1 MKSYLCGVPALT
13 SLSAFLKAL
22 GWTSGDRAVAM
33 PALNS
38 LPILFWI
45 LLLTWGLGWSQSAT
59 STLIVR
65 VQDESS
71 RVVPGV
77 RILLVNESTGLARH
91 GTTGSSGTLGLPLLK
106 AGNYTVTAS
115 LEGFRTEVIEQVHL
129 AVGLKSALDIRLV
142 PGGPDESVVVTASR
156 ELLRPVN
163 ATFGEVLDNRTIM
176 AMPLNGRQFLELALL
191 SPGSAPPA
199 PGSELASQNS
209 SGINVNG
216 ARESSNNFLLDGVDN
231 NDLYLNRFVI
241 NPSIDAI
248 QEFTISSNNFDA
260 EYGRSAGSQV
270 NVALKSGGRQLHGS
284 VYEFFRHSGMDARNF
299 FDTSGEEAALLR
311 QSQFGGSLGGPIG
324 QSGNF
329 FFINAEALRGRR
341 AETRTSSVPSV
352 LEKQGDFG
360 LRTNPIRD
368 PFSGEPFDQNRI
380 PAGRIDSVGALV
392 AGLYPDPNAEM
403 ATRNLVTSPVGT
415 ARSIQFTVK
424 TDHQISEKTALFMR
438 YSLGDDL
445 RKIPFSDGGPNFS
458 GFGTNVLD
466 RGQNFAVGTT
476 RIVSSRTLN
485 EFRFGYN
492 RLRRDVLAQNS
503 DLDGFSALGMQGPSL
518 DALEQGYPSFVVS
531 GYQRLGDDPN
541 LPTVRRTGHTHF
553 SDVVSLQRGRHHLK
567 LGGEIR
573 RYQETG
579 FTRLFPRGQ
588 VIFTGAFTGDAL
600 ADVLLGLPSLS
611 LLGINNN
618 DQSLHNWAFNGFV
631 QDDWHISSTLTL
643 NLGLRYE
650 YNRAPVDSQDRLTIF
665 DPGSQTLLP
674 VGQGGVPRAGVDAD
688 LNNFGPR
695 LGLAW
700 DPSGSGKLVIRSGYG
715 VFYDTGT
722 LIENSSMYF
731 NPPLFNLNLFSGFA
745 GPLTLGQ
752 AFPTE
757 LGFALPP
764 SPITLDR
771 HFRTAYSQHWS
782 LGLSGEVGGDVV
794 LEARYVGTRGT
805 KLVSKRNLNQ
815 PVPGEEPLFAR
826 RPISGFDN
834 ILFIESAGSSS
845 YHALQLRTHKR
856 LSRGLS
862 FLGAYTYSKS
872 IDNASSFLG
881 SDGYNNTPQDSR
893 DLAAEKALSSFDLRH
908 RVSWSLL
915 YALPSPMN
923 RSFFRGWQLST
934 LIAVQ
939 SGRPLTPILELD
951 NSNTGNIGGIFGYDR
966 PNLVGN
972 HQLSSRDPD
981 RYFDASA
988 FAAADPFH
996 FGNTGRNI
1004 IVGPGYASLDTA
1016 LSKQFSVGQEHKI
1029 QIRAEVFN
1037 GLNRANFRLPE
1048 GFVGRPTFGKILS
1061 ASPGREL
1068 QLSLRYSF

>member
-1 MKSYLCGVPALT
+1 MIEHAH
-13 SLSAFLKAL
+13 LS
-22 GWTSGDRAVAM
+22 
-33 PALNS
+33 
-38 LPILFWI
+38 
-45 LLLTWGLGWSQSAT
+45 
-59 STLIVR
+59 
-65 VQDESS
+65 
-71 RVVPGV
+71 
-77 RILLVNESTGLARH
+77 
-91 GTTGSSGTLGLPLLK
+91 
-106 AGNYTVTAS
+106 
-115 LEGFRTEVIEQVHL
+115 
-129 AVGLKSALDIRLV
+129 VGLKSVLDITLV
-142 PGGPDESVVVTASR
+142 PGGPDESVVVLASR
-156 ELLRPVN
+156 ELLRPAN

-199 PGSELASQNS
+199 QGSELASQNS

-231 NDLYLNRFVI
+231 NDLYMNRFVI

-270 NVALKSGGRQLHGS
+270 NVVLKSGGSRLHGS

-299 FDTSGEEAALLR
+299 FDLSGEEAALLR

-329 FFINAEALRGRR
+329 FFVNAEALRSRR

-380 PAGRIDSVGALV
+380 PGGRIDPVGALV

-403 ATRNLVTSPVGT
+403 STRNFLNSPVGT
-415 ARSIQFTVK
+415 ARSTQFTVK
-424 TDHQISEKTALFMR
+424 TDHQISESTALFLR

-445 RKIPFSDGGPNFS
+445 REIPFSDSGPNFS
-458 GFGTNVLD
+458 GFGTTVLD

-476 RIVSSRTLN
+476 RVVSSHTLN

-492 RLRRDVLAQNS
+492 RLRRDVLAENS
-503 DLDGFSALGMQGPSL
+503 AFDGFSALGMQGPSL
-518 DALEQGYPSFVVS
+518 TPVEQGYPTFVVS
-531 GYQRLGDDPN
+531 GYQRLGDNPN
-541 LPTVRRTGHTHF
+541 LPTIRRTGHTHF

-618 DQSLHNWAFNGFV
+618 DESLQNWAFNGFV
-631 QDDWHISSTLTL
+631 QDDWHIGATVTL

-650 YNRAPVDSQDRLTIF
+650 YNRPPVDSEDRLTIF
-665 DPGSQTLLP
+665 DPGSQSLLP
-674 VGQGGVPRAGVDAD
+674 VGEGGVPRAGIETD

-700 DPSGSGKLVIRSGYG
+700 DPSGSGKLVVRTGYG

-731 NPPLFNLNLFSGFA
+731 NPPNFNLNLFSGFA
-745 GPLTLGQ
+745 GPLTLEQ

-757 LGFALPP
+757 LGFPLPP

-771 HFRTAYSQHWS
+771 NFRTAYSQHWS
-782 LGLSGEVGGDVV
+782 LGLSSEVGGDVV

-805 KLVSKRNLNQ
+805 KLVSKRDLNQ
-815 PVPGEEPLFAR
+815 PEPGEEPLFAR

-834 ILFIESAGSSS
+834 ILFIESAGSST
-845 YHALQLRTHKR
+845 YHALQLRAQKR
-856 LSRGLS
+856 LSRSLS
-862 FLGAYTYSKS
+862 FLGSYTYSKS

-881 SDGYNNTPQDSR
+881 SDGNNNTPQDSR
-893 DLAAEKALSSFDLRH
+893 NLAAERALSSFDLRQ

-915 YALPSPMN
+915 YSLPSGGSHIFL
-923 RSFFRGWQLST
+923 RDWQLST

-951 NSNTGNIGGIFGYDR
+951 NSNTGNIGGVFGYDR
-966 PNLVGN
+966 PDLVGSPR
-972 HQLSSRDPD
+972 LSSRDPD
-981 RYFDASA
+981 RYFDASV
-988 FAAADPFH
+988 FAAADPFS
-996 FGNTGRNI
+996 FGNAGRNI
-1004 IVGPGYASLDTA
+1004 IVGPGFASLDA
-1016 LSKQFSVGQEHKI
+1016 SLSKVFTIGQEHKI
-1029 QIRAEVFN
+1029 QFRADVFN

-1048 GFVGRPTFGKILS
+1048 GFVGRPTFGQILS

>member
-1 MKSYLCGVPALT
+1 MKLYFCGVSALILQGVDQRQLGW
-13 SLSAFLKAL
+13 LSAYRIL
-22 GWTSGDRAVAM
+22 AM
-33 PALNS
+33 PALRS
-38 LPILFWI
+38 GTILIWTVF
-45 LLLTWGLGWSQSAT
+45 LTCSFGWSQSAT
-59 STLIVR
+59 STLVIR

-71 RVVPGV
+71 GVLPGV
-77 RILLVNESTGLARH
+77 EILLVNESTGLERK
-91 GTTGSSGTLGLPLLK
+91 GTTGSNGTLGLPLLK
-106 AGNYTVTAS
+106 PGSYTITAS
-115 LEGFRTEVIEQVHL
+115 LDGFRTEVIEQVHL
-129 AVGLKSALDIRLV
+129 WVGVKATLDLTLV
-142 PGGPDESVVVTASR
+142 PGGPDQSVVVTASR
-156 ELLRPVN
+156 EMLRPAN
-163 ATFGEVLDNRTIM
+163 ATFGEVLENRTIM

-199 PGSELASQNS
+199 QGSELASQNS

-231 NDLYLNRFVI
+231 NDLYLNRIVI

-299 FDTSGEEAALLR
+299 FDLPEQEDPLLR

-324 QSGNF
+324 RAGNF

-360 LRTNPIRD
+360 LRSNPIRD

-380 PAGRIDSVGALV
+380 PADRIDPAGALL
-392 AGLYPDPNAEM
+392 AGLYPDPNAKM
-403 ATRNLVTSPVGT
+403 SARNLVTSPVGT
-415 ARSIQFTVK
+415 ARLTQFTVK
-424 TDHQISEKTALFMR
+424 TNHQISEKTALFLR
-438 YSLGDDL
+438 YTLGDDL
-445 RKIPFSDGGPNFS
+445 RAIPFSDSGPNFS
-458 GFGTNVLD
+458 GFGTTVLD
-466 RGQNFAVGTT
+466 RGQNFAMGAT
-476 RIVSSRTLN
+476 RVVSSHILN

-492 RLRRDVLAQNS
+492 RLRRDVLTENS
-503 DLDGFSALGMQGPSL
+503 SFDGFSALGMQGPSL

-573 RYQETG
+573 RYKETG

-631 QDDWHISSTLTL
+631 QDDWHIGPTVTL

-650 YNRAPVDSQDRLTIF
+650 YNRPPVDSQDRLTIF
-665 DPGSQTLLP
+665 DPGSQALLP
-674 VGQGGVPRAGVDAD
+674 VGEGGVPRAGVETD

-700 DPSGSGKLVIRSGYG
+700 DTFGSGKLIIRTGYG
-715 VFYDTGT
+715 VFYDSGT

-782 LGLSGEVGGDVV
+782 LGLSGDVGGDVV
-794 LEARYVGTRGT
+794 LEARYVGTRGA
-805 KLVSKRNLNQ
+805 KLVSKRDLNQ
-815 PVPGEEPLFAR
+815 PVPGEGPLFAR

-834 ILFIESAGSSS
+834 ILFIESSGSST
-845 YHALQLRTHKR
+845 YHALQLRAHKR
-856 LSRGLS
+856 LSRSLS

-872 IDNASSFLG
+872 IDNSSSFLG
-881 SDGYNNTPQDSR
+881 SDGYNNTPQDSGN
-893 DLAAEKALSSFDLRH
+893 LAAERALSSFDLRH

-915 YALPSPMN
+915 YSLPSPMN

-934 LIAVQ
+934 LITVQ
-939 SGRPLTPILELD
+939 SGRPLTPILEFD

-972 HQLSSRDPD
+972 PQLSSRDPD
-981 RYFDASA
+981 QYFDASA
-988 FAAADPFH
+988 FAAAGPFH
-996 FGNTGRNI
+996 FGNAGRNI
-1004 IVGPGYASLDTA
+1004 VVGPGFSSLDAA
-1016 LSKQFSVGQEHKI
+1016 LSREFTVGQEHKI

-1037 GLNRANFRLPE
+1037 GLNRPNFRLPE

>member
-1 MKSYLCGVPALT
+1 M
-13 SLSAFLKAL
+13 
-22 GWTSGDRAVAM
+22 
-33 PALNS
+33 
-38 LPILFWI
+38 
-45 LLLTWGLGWSQSAT
+45 
-59 STLIVR
+59 
-65 VQDESS
+65 
-71 RVVPGV
+71 
-77 RILLVNESTGLARH
+77 VNESTGLQRQ
-91 GTTGSSGTLGLPLLK
+91 GTTGSSGILGLPLLK
-106 AGNYTVTAS
+106 PGDYTVTAS
-115 LEGFRTEVIEQVHL
+115 LDGFRTEVVERAHL
-129 AVGLKSALDIRLV
+129 GVGMKSVLDITLV
-142 PGGPDESVVVTASR
+142 PGGPDQSIVVMASR
-156 ELLRPVN
+156 ELLRPAN

-231 NDLYLNRFVI
+231 NDLYMNRFVI
-241 NPSIDAI
+241 NPSLDAI

-260 EYGRSAGSQV
+260 EYGRSSGSQV
-270 NVALKSGGRQLHGS
+270 NVVVKSGGRQLHGS

-299 FDTSGEEAALLR
+299 FDRSGKEAALLR

-329 FFINAEALRGRR
+329 FFINGEALRSRR
-341 AETRTSSVPSV
+341 AETRTGSVPSV

-360 LRTNPIRD
+360 RRANPLMD
-368 PFSGEPFDQNRI
+368 PFSGEPFDQKRI
-380 PAGRIDSVGALV
+380 PAGRIDPVGARV

-403 ATRNLVTSPVGT
+403 STRNFVTSPVGT
-415 ARSIQFTVK
+415 ARLTQFTVK
-424 TDHQISEKTALFMR
+424 TDHQISEKTALFLR

-458 GFGTNVLD
+458 GFGTTVLD
-466 RGQNFAVGTT
+466 RGQNFAVGAT
-476 RIVSSRTLN
+476 RVVSSRTLN

-492 RLRRDVLAQNS
+492 RLRRDVLAENS
-503 DLDGFSALGMQGPSL
+503 DLDGFSALDMQGPSL
-518 DALEQGYPSFVVS
+518 APVEQGYPSFVVS

-588 VIFTGAFTGDAL
+588 IIFTGAFTGAPIGAFPGDAL
-600 ADVLLGLPSLS
+600 ADMLLGLPSVS

-650 YNRAPVDSQDRLTIF
+650 YNRPPVDSQDRLTIF
-665 DPGSQTLLP
+665 DPGSQALLP
-674 VGQGGVPRAGVDAD
+674 VGEGGVPRSGVDAD

-700 DPSGSGKLVIRSGYG
+700 DPLGSGKLVVRTGYG

-722 LIENSSMYF
+722 LIENSSMYC

-745 GPLTLGQ
+745 GPLTLEQ

-782 LGLSGEVGGDVV
+782 LGLSGDVGGDVL

-805 KLVSKRNLNQ
+805 KLVSKRDLNQ
-815 PVPGEEPLFAR
+815 PEPGEEPLSER

-834 ILFIESAGSSS
+834 ILFVESAGSST

-856 LSRGLS
+856 LSRSLS

-893 DLAAEKALSSFDLRH
+893 DLAAERALSSFDLRH
-908 RVSWSLL
+908 RVSWSMLYSLL
-915 YALPSPMN
+915 FAGELGFLP
-923 RSFFRGWQLST
+923 
-934 LIAVQ
+934 
-939 SGRPLTPILELD
+939 
-951 NSNTGNIGGIFGYDR
+951 
-966 PNLVGN
+966 
-972 HQLSSRDPD
+972 
-981 RYFDASA
+981 
-988 FAAADPFH
+988 
-996 FGNTGRNI
+996 
-1004 IVGPGYASLDTA
+1004 
-1016 LSKQFSVGQEHKI
+1016 
-1029 QIRAEVFN
+1029 
-1037 GLNRANFRLPE
+1037 
-1048 GFVGRPTFGKILS
+1048 
-1061 ASPGREL
+1061 
-1068 QLSLRYSF
+1068 

>member
-1 MKSYLCGVPALT
+1 
-13 SLSAFLKAL
+13 
-22 GWTSGDRAVAM
+22 M

-38 LPILFWI
+38 LPILFWT
-45 LLLTWGLGWSQSAT
+45 LLLTWGLVWSQSAT

-77 RILLVNESTGLARH
+77 RILLVNESTGLQRQ
-91 GTTGSSGTLGLPLLK
+91 GTTGSSGILGLPLLK
-106 AGNYTVTAS
+106 PGDYTVTAS
-115 LEGFRTEVIEQVHL
+115 LDGFRTEVVERAHL
-129 AVGLKSALDIRLV
+129 AVGVKATLDLTLM
-142 PGGPDESVVVTASR
+142 PGGPDQSVVVTASR
-156 ELLRPVN
+156 EMLRPTN
-163 ATFGEVLDNRTIM
+163 ATFGEVLDNHTIM

-191 SPGSAPPA
+191 SPGSAPAA

-216 ARESSNNFLLDGVDN
+216 ARESSNNFVLDGVDN

-248 QEFTISSNNFDA
+248 QEFTIFSNNFDA

-270 NVALKSGGRQLHGS
+270 NVVLKSGGRQLHGS
-284 VYEFFRHSGMDARNF
+284 IYEFFRHSGMDAQNF
-299 FDTSGEEAALLR
+299 FDRSGEEAALLR

-324 QSGNF
+324 PSGSF
-329 FFINAEALRGRR
+329 FFVNAEALRSRR
-341 AETRTSSVPSV
+341 AETRTSSVPSI

-360 LRTNPIRD
+360 LRPNPIRD
-368 PFSGEPFDQNRI
+368 PFSGQPFDQNRI
-380 PAGRIDSVGALV
+380 PADRIDPVGALV

-403 ATRNLVTSPVGT
+403 STRNLVTSPVGT
-415 ARSIQFTVK
+415 ARLSQFTVK
-424 TDHQISEKTALFMR
+424 TDHQISEKTSLFLR
-438 YSLGDDL
+438 YSLGDDF
-445 RKIPFSDGGPNFS
+445 REIPFSDGGPNFS
-458 GFGTNVLD
+458 GFGTSVLD
-466 RGQNFAVGTT
+466 RGQNFALGST
-476 RIVSSRTLN
+476 RVVSSQTLN

-492 RLRRDVLAQNS
+492 RLRRDVLAENS
-503 DLDGFSALGMQGPSL
+503 DLDGLSALGIQGPSL
-518 DALEQGYPSFVVS
+518 AALEQGYPSFVVS

-553 SDVVSLQRGRHHLK
+553 SDVLSLQRGRHHVK

-573 RYQETG
+573 GYKETG

-588 VIFTGAFTGDAL
+588 IIFTGAFTGDAL

-631 QDDWHISSTLTL
+631 QDDWHVSPTLTL

-650 YNRAPVDSQDRLTIF
+650 YNRPPVDSQDRLTIF
-665 DPGSQTLLP
+665 DPGSQALLP
-674 VGQGGVPRAGVDAD
+674 VGEGGVPRAGIEAD

-757 LGFALPP
+757 LGFPLPP

-782 LGLSGEVGGDVV
+782 LGLSGDVGGDVV

-805 KLVSKRNLNQ
+805 KLVSKRDLNQ
-815 PVPGEEPLFAR
+815 PGPGAESLFER

-834 ILFIESAGSSS
+834 ILFVESAASSS
-845 YHALQLRTHKR
+845 YHALQLRSHKT

-881 SDGYNNTPQDSR
+881 SAGYNNTPQDSR
-893 DLAAEKALSSFDLRH
+893 DLAAERALSSFDLRH
-908 RVSWSLL
+908 RMSWSLI

-923 RSFFRGWQLST
+923 RTFFRGWQLST
-934 LIAVQ
+934 LIALQ
-939 SGRPLTPILELD
+939 SGRPLTPILEFD
-951 NSNTGNIGGIFGYDR
+951 NSNTGNIGGIFGHDR
-966 PNLVGN
+966 PDLVGE
-972 HQLSSRDPD
+972 HRLSSRDPD

-996 FGNTGRNI
+996 FGNAGRNI
-1004 IVGPGYASLDTA
+1004 IVGPGFSSLDAA
-1016 LSKQFSVGQEHKI
+1016 LSKDFTIGNEHKI
-1029 QIRAEVFN
+1029 QFRAEVFN
-1037 GLNRANFRLPE
+1037 ALNRANFRLPE

>member
-1 MKSYLCGVPALT
+1 ML
-13 SLSAFLKAL
+13 
-22 GWTSGDRAVAM
+22 
-33 PALNS
+33 
-38 LPILFWI
+38 
-45 LLLTWGLGWSQSAT
+45 
-59 STLIVR
+59 
-65 VQDESS
+65 
-71 RVVPGV
+71 PGV
-77 RILLVNESTGLARH
+77 QIRLINESTGLERN

-106 AGNYTVTAS
+106 PGNYTVRAS
-115 LEGFRTEVIEQVHL
+115 LDGFRTEVVERAHL
-129 AVGLKSALDIRLV
+129 GVGLKSALDITLV
-142 PGGPDESVVVTASR
+142 PGGPDESVVVLANR
-156 ELLRPVN
+156 ELLRPAN

-248 QEFTISSNNFDA
+248 QEFTIASNNFDA

-284 VYEFFRHSGMDARNF
+284 IYEFFRHSGMDARNF
-299 FDTSGEEAALLR
+299 FDQGQEAALLR
-311 QSQFGGSLGGPIG
+311 QSQFGGSLGGPMG
-324 QSGNF
+324 PSGNF
-329 FFINAEALRGRR
+329 FFINAEALRSRR

-352 LEKQGDFG
+352 LERQGDFG
-360 LRTNPIRD
+360 LSANPIRD

-380 PAGRIDSVGALV
+380 PLGRIDPVGAMV
-392 AGLYPDPNAEM
+392 AALYPDPNTEM
-403 ATRNLVTSPVGT
+403 STRNLVTSPVGT
-415 ARSIQFTVK
+415 ARLTQFTVK
-424 TDHQISEKTALFMR
+424 TDHEISDKTSLFLR

-458 GFGTNVLD
+458 GFGTSVLD
-466 RGQNFAVGTT
+466 RGQNLAVGST
-476 RIVSSRTLN
+476 RVVSSRTLN

-492 RLRRDVLAQNS
+492 RLRRDVLAENS
-503 DLDGFSALGMQGPSL
+503 EFDGFSALGMQGPELS
-518 DALEQGYPSFVVS
+518 ALEQGYPTFVVS

-541 LPTVRRTGHTHF
+541 LPTVRRTGHIHF
-553 SDVVSLQRGRHHLK
+553 SDVLSLQRGRHHLK

-573 RYQETG
+573 RYKETG

-588 VIFTGAFTGDAL
+588 VIFTGAFSGDAL
-600 ADVLLGLPSLS
+600 ADVLLGFPSLS

-618 DQSLHNWAFNGFV
+618 DQSLHTWSFNGFV
-631 QDDWHISSTLTL
+631 QDDWHLSPTVTL

-650 YNRAPVDSQDRLTIF
+650 YNRPPVDSEDRLTIF

-674 VGQGGVPRAGVDAD
+674 VAKGGVPRSGVESD

-700 DPSGSGKLVIRSGYG
+700 DPSGSGRLIVRTGYG
-715 VFYDTGT
+715 VFYDIGT
-722 LIENSSMYF
+722 LIENSSLYF
-731 NPPLFNLNLFSGFA
+731 NPPFFNLNLFSGFA

-771 HFRTAYSQHWS
+771 RFRTAYSQHWS
-782 LGLSGEVGGDVV
+782 LGLSGDVVGNVV
-794 LEARYVGTRGT
+794 LEARYVGTKGT
-805 KLVSKRNLNQ
+805 KLVSKRDLNQ
-815 PVPGEEPLFAR
+815 PAPGREPLFER

-834 ILFIESAGSSS
+834 ILFIEAAGSSI

-881 SDGYNNTPQDSR
+881 SDGYNDTPQDSR
-893 DLAAEKALSSFDLRH
+893 NLAAERALSNFDLRH
-908 RVSWSLL
+908 RISWSML
-915 YALPSPMN
+915 YLLPSAAN
-923 RSFFRGWQLST
+923 HRFFRGWQLST

-972 HQLSSRDPD
+972 HQFSSGDPD
-981 RYFDASA
+981 QYFDASA
-988 FAAADPFH
+988 FVAADPFH
-996 FGNTGRNI
+996 FGNAGRNI
-1004 IVGPGYASLDTA
+1004 IIGPGFASLDAA
-1016 LSKQFSVGQEHKI
+1016 LSKVFTVGQEHKI
-1029 QIRAEVFN
+1029 QFRVEVFN

-1048 GFVGRPTFGKILS
+1048 GFVGRPTFGQILS